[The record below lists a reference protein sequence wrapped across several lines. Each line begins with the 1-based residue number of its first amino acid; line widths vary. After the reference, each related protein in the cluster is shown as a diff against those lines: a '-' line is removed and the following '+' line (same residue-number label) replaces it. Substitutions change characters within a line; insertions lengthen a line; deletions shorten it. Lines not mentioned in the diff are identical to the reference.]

1 MHMQRIEKKNS
12 LKYVYIYINCAFL
25 EIDRNYFPVS
35 LIFSFQPSTCKYTK
49 LHSWNKRFQS
59 RDSIVSY
66 YWRKIQLSP
75 PLLRVVCRPRYQS
88 LLRTSGHEQ
97 SASPF
102 RKGKMRLSIRALRD
116 RDSFVLLLEN
126 QSTLNLYFSLSLS
139 LFVWCINFFYKLL
152 YFRQLCAVMITID
165 IYKYIHLS
173 IEKKIWLS

>member
-75 PLLRVVCRPRYQS
+75 PLLLAGQGIKVSCEQVATNSP
-88 LLRTSGHEQ
+88 LLPFEKVRRDFRFALFAIEIVSFCCWKTSQ
-97 SASPF
+97 PWIF
-102 RKGKMRLSIRALRD
+102 I
-116 RDSFVLLLEN
+116 
-126 QSTLNLYFSLSLS
+126 SLS
-139 LFVWCINFFYKLL
+139 LFLFL
-152 YFRQLCAVMITID
+152 YGA
-165 IYKYIHLS
+165 
-173 IEKKIWLS
+173 